1 MNTLQT
7 NRPVLGDTIDKD
19 VDVPSVQNNLTERRT
34 CCAVSSSK
42 SSYNLDYH
50 KYGRGNL
57 QVVKRL

>member
-7 NRPVLGDTIDKD
+7 IGRDTIDKD

-34 CCAVSSSK
+34 CCAVSCK

-57 QVVKRL
+57 EVVKRL